1 MMTESIGQLRPPIAG
16 PSIFPLLMLRSI
28 PLTIYLSIAALAAPL
43 AAQRVTEPPR
53 LLDDIR
59 FLSDDRLQGRMTG
72 SRGADT
78 AAAYLARRFSQ
89 VGLQPAAGGW
99 FQSFTLGLDA
109 PAARQAQTGAR
120 IGRNVVGILP
130 GRDPVLR
137 NQTIILGAH
146 YDHLGLGGFGSLDP
160 DSTGKVHNGADD
172 NASGAAALIQVAA
185 RLAASPP
192 ARTVVFIAFS
202 GEELGLVGSTH
213 YVKQPIYPLSGTL
226 AMVNLDMV
234 GRLRNGRLII
244 YGAGSAKEFPALL
257 DSLNWYAGFDLKV
270 QGDGLGPSDHSS
282 FYAAK
287 RPVLHIFTDLHE
299 DYHRTTDDW
308 QLVNY
313 DGLKRVADFTLG
325 LVTAL
330 ANRPRPLT
338 FLEMPAPLPAH
349 ATAPLTGSPGYGAYL
364 GTVPD
369 MTGAPGGVRLV
380 GVRAGSPAEKAGLRG
395 DDIIT
400 RIGTTDTP
408 DLQAMTDALRGHK
421 PGETVEILVRRGATI
436 TTLRATLGTRGG

>member
-1 MMTESIGQLRPPIAG
+1 
-16 PSIFPLLMLRSI
+16 MLRIVVAAVLISG
-28 PLTIYLSIAALAAPL
+28 SIASDLG
-43 AAQRVTEPPR
+43 AQRVTQPPR
-53 LLDDIR
+53 LLDDIK
-59 FLSDDRLQGRMTG
+59 FLTDDRLEGRATG
-72 SRGADT
+72 SAGADS
-78 AAAYLARRFSQ
+78 AAAYLALRFSE

-99 FQSFTLGLDA
+99 FQAFTVGRDS
-109 PAARQAQTGAR
+109 PAGGPGSAGNLTGK
-120 IGRNVVGILP
+120 NVIGILP

-137 NQTIILGAH
+137 NQTVILGAH

-160 DSTGKVHNGADD
+160 DSTGLVHNGADD
-172 NASGAAALIQVAA
+172 NASGIAALIQVAA

-192 ARTVVFIAFS
+192 ARSVVFIAFS
-202 GEELGLVGSTH
+202 GEELGLLGSAH

-234 GRLRNGRLII
+234 GRLRNGRLIA
-244 YGAGSAKEFPALL
+244 YGAQTAKQFPALL
-257 DSLNWYAGFDLKV
+257 DSLNWYAGFDLKA
-270 QGDGLGPSDHSS
+270 QGDGYGPSDQSS
-282 FYAAK
+282 FYAVK
-287 RPVLHIFTDLHE
+287 LPVLHLFTDLHE

-308 QLVNY
+308 QKVNL

-330 ANRPRPLT
+330 ANRRTPLAFMDVAT
-338 FLEMPAPLPAH
+338 PYSPH
-349 ATAPLTGSPGYGAYL
+349 ASSSTNGGPGYGAYL

-400 RIGTTDTP
+400 RIGSKETP
-408 DLQAMTDALRGHK
+408 DLQAMTEALRSHQ
-421 PGETVEILVRRGATI
+421 PGDTVEIVVRRGAALTV
-436 TTLRATLGTRGG
+436 LRARLGTRGG

>member
-1 MMTESIGQLRPPIAG
+1 MRRITLILGLLGTASFLGRLSAQQIA
-16 PSIFPLLMLRSI
+16 
-28 PLTIYLSIAALAAPL
+28 
-43 AAQRVTEPPR
+43 EPPR

-59 FLSDDRLQGRMTG
+59 FLADDRLQGRATG
-72 SRGADT
+72 SPGADT
-78 AAAYLARRFSQ
+78 AAAYLARRFSE

-99 FQSFTLGLDA
+99 FQSFTVGRDA
-109 PAARQAQTGAR
+109 PALQQGKSGGLAGK
-120 IGRNVVGILP
+120 NVIGILP

-137 NQTIILGAH
+137 NQTVILGAH

-172 NASGAAALIQVAA
+172 NASGVAGLIQVAA

-202 GEELGLVGSTH
+202 GEELGLLGSAH
-213 YVKQPIYPLSGTL
+213 YVKEPIYPLAGTL

-234 GRLRNGRLII
+234 GRLRNGRLIV
-244 YGAGSAKEFPALL
+244 YGARTAKEFPALL
-257 DSLNWYAGFDLKV
+257 DSLNWYAGFDLKG
-270 QGDGLGPSDHSS
+270 QGDGYGPSDQSS

-287 RPVLHIFTDLHE
+287 RPVLHLFTDLHE

-308 QLVNY
+308 QKVNL

-330 ANRPRPLT
+330 ANRHSPLT
-338 FLEMPAPLPAH
+338 FQDLPPPVPH
-349 ATAPLTGSPGYGAYL
+349 QTATPPVLTPGYGAYL

-369 MTGAPGGVRLV
+369 MTGTPGGVRLV

-408 DLQAMTDALRGHK
+408 DLQAMTDALRSHR
-421 PGETVEILVRRGATI
+421 PGDMVEIIVRRGGAV
-436 TTLRATLGTRGG
+436 TTLRAKLGIRGG

>member
-1 MMTESIGQLRPPIAG
+1 MWRTVLLGASLSLVAVAG
-16 PSIFPLLMLRSI
+16 RLE
-28 PLTIYLSIAALAAPL
+28 
-43 AAQRVTEPPR
+43 AQQSQEPPR

-59 FLSDDRLQGRMTG
+59 FLTEDRLKGRMTG
-72 SRGADT
+72 SAGADS
-78 AAAYLARRFSQ
+78 AASYLARRFSQ

-99 FQSFTLGLDA
+99 FQSFTIGRDA
-109 PAARQAQTGAR
+109 PAARNTGTGTLV
-120 IGRNVVGILP
+120 GRNVVGILP
-130 GRDPVLR
+130 GHDPVLR
-137 NQTIILGAH
+137 NQTVILGAH

-160 DSTGKVHNGADD
+160 DSTGLIHNGADD

-202 GEELGLVGSTH
+202 GEELGLLGSAY
-213 YVKQPIYPLSGTL
+213 YVKQPIYPLAGTL

-234 GRLRNGRLII
+234 GRLRNGRLIV
-244 YGAGSAKEFPALL
+244 YGARSAKEFPALL
-257 DSLNWYAGFDLKV
+257 DSLNWYAGFDLKA
-270 QGDGLGPSDHSS
+270 QGDGFGPSDHSS

-287 RPVLHIFTDLHE
+287 KPVLHIFTDLHE

-308 QLVNY
+308 QKVNY
-313 DGLKRVADFTLG
+313 DGLKRVADFSLG

-330 ANRPRPLT
+330 ANRTPPLS
-338 FLEMPAPLPAH
+338 FVDLPADAPPPV
-349 ATAPLTGSPGYGAYL
+349 ATTGQTLTPGYGAYL

-369 MTGAPGGVRLV
+369 MTGSPGGVRLV

-400 RIGTTDTP
+400 RIGSKETP
-408 DLQAMTDALRGHK
+408 DLQAMTDALRSHK
-421 PGETVEILVRRGATI
+421 PGEIVEIVVRRGAAL
-436 TTLRATLGTRGG
+436 TTLRATLGLRGG

>member
-1 MMTESIGQLRPPIAG
+1 MWRAILLGVLLSLVSPADRLRAQQPP
-16 PSIFPLLMLRSI
+16 
-28 PLTIYLSIAALAAPL
+28 
-43 AAQRVTEPPR
+43 EPPR

-72 SRGADT
+72 SPGADS

-99 FQSFTLGLDA
+99 FQSFTVGRDA
-109 PAARQAQTGAR
+109 PAARQAQNGALV
-120 IGRNVVGILP
+120 GKNVIGILP

-137 NQTIILGAH
+137 NQTVVLGAH
-146 YDHLGLGGFGSLDP
+146 YDHLGHGGFGSLDQ
-160 DSTGKVHNGADD
+160 DSTGLVHNGADD

-202 GEELGLVGSTH
+202 GEELGLLGSAH
-213 YVKQPIYPLSGTL
+213 YVKQPIYPLASTL

-234 GRLRNGRLII
+234 GRLRNGRLIV
-244 YGAGSAKEFPALL
+244 YGARSAKEFPRLL
-257 DSLNWYAGFDLKV
+257 DSLNWYAGFDLKA
-270 QGDGLGPSDHSS
+270 QGDGYGPSDHSS

-287 RPVLHIFTDLHE
+287 RPVLHLFTDLHE

-308 QLVNY
+308 QKVNY
-313 DGLKRVADFTLG
+313 DGLKRVADFSLG

-330 ANRPRPLT
+330 ANRSRPLT
-338 FLEMPAPLPAH
+338 FLDLPSPIASQASPAPG
-349 ATAPLTGSPGYGAYL
+349 TQGYGAYL

-369 MTGAPGGVRLV
+369 MTGSPGGVRLV

-400 RIGTTDTP
+400 RIGTAETP
-408 DLQAMTDALRGHK
+408 DLQAMTDALRSHQ
-421 PGETVEILVRRGATI
+421 PGDIVEIVVRRGPAV
-436 TTLRATLGTRGG
+436 TTLRATLGSRGG

>member
-1 MMTESIGQLRPPIAG
+1 MWRITLLSGLIATVSLPG
-16 PSIFPLLMLRSI
+16 WVQ
-28 PLTIYLSIAALAAPL
+28 
-43 AAQRVTEPPR
+43 AQRIVEPPR
-53 LLDDIR
+53 LLDDIK
-59 FLSDDRLQGRMTG
+59 FLTDDRLQGRATG
-72 SRGADT
+72 SPGADS
-78 AAAYLARRFSQ
+78 AAAYLARRFSE

-99 FQSFTLGLDA
+99 FQSFTIGRGA
-109 PAARQAQTGAR
+109 PAGRQGKAG
-120 IGRNVVGILP
+120 GVVGKNVIGILP

-137 NQTIILGAH
+137 NQTVILGAH

-160 DSTGKVHNGADD
+160 DSTGLVHNGADD
-172 NASGAAALIQVAA
+172 NASGVAGLIQVAA
-185 RLAASPP
+185 RLAASRP

-202 GEELGLVGSTH
+202 GEELGLLGSSH
-213 YVKQPIYPLSGTL
+213 YVKEPIYPLAGTL
-226 AMVNLDMV
+226 AMINLDMV
-234 GRLRNGRLII
+234 GRLRNGRLIVF
-244 YGAGSAKEFPALL
+244 GARSAKEFPALL
-257 DSLNWYAGFDLKV
+257 DSLNWYAGFDLRA
-270 QGDGLGPSDHSS
+270 QGDGYGPSDQSS

-287 RPVLHIFTDLHE
+287 RPVLHLFTDLHE

-308 QLVNY
+308 QKVNL

-330 ANRPRPLT
+330 ANRRNPLT
-338 FLEMPAPLPAH
+338 FLDLPAPPPSQ
-349 ATAPLTGSPGYGAYL
+349 TASSTAAASGYGAYL

-400 RIGTTDTP
+400 RIGTVDTP
-408 DLQAMTDALRGHK
+408 DLQSMTEALRSHR
-421 PGETVEILVRRGATI
+421 PGETVEIVVRRGAVV

>member
-1 MMTESIGQLRPPIAG
+1 
-16 PSIFPLLMLRSI
+16 MLRTS
-28 PLTIYLSIAALAAPL
+28 LAAVLLVTGSL
-43 AAQRVTEPPR
+43 AGRLQAQGIVEPPR
-53 LLDDIR
+53 LLDDIK
-59 FLSDDRLQGRMTG
+59 FLTEERLQGRATG
-72 SRGADT
+72 SPGADS
-78 AAAYLARRFSQ
+78 AAAYLARRFSE

-99 FQSFTLGLDA
+99 FQSFPVRRDMPVARHSNAGGL
-109 PAARQAQTGAR
+109 
-120 IGRNVVGILP
+120 IGKNVIGILP

-137 NQTIILGAH
+137 NQTVVLGAH

-160 DSTGKVHNGADD
+160 DSTGLVHNGADD
-172 NASGAAALIQVAA
+172 NASGVAGLIQVAA

-202 GEELGLVGSTH
+202 GEELGLLGSAH
-213 YVKQPIYPLSGTL
+213 YVKEPIYPLARTL

-234 GRLRNGRLII
+234 GRLRNGRLIV
-244 YGAGSAKEFPALL
+244 YGARSAKEFPALL
-257 DSLNWYAGFDLKV
+257 DSLNWYAGFDLKA
-270 QGDGLGPSDHSS
+270 QGDGYGPSDQSS

-287 RPVLHIFTDLHE
+287 RPVLHLFTDLHE

-308 QLVNY
+308 QKVNL

-330 ANRPRPLT
+330 ANRRGPLT
-338 FLEMPAPLPAH
+338 FLDLPTPLSTQSSAPPI
-349 ATAPLTGSPGYGAYL
+349 ATPGYGAYL

-380 GVRAGSPAEKAGLRG
+380 GVRAGSPAEMAGLRG

-400 RIGTTDTP
+400 RIGATETP
-408 DLQAMTDALRGHK
+408 DLQAMTDALRSHR
-421 PGETVEILVRRGATI
+421 PGDTVEIVVRRGATV
-436 TTLRATLGTRGG
+436 TTLRARLGSRGG